1 MTRLKILAKHLKD
14 VAQGKAPS
22 GNLRSNQWPTV
33 RKNHLK
39 DHSVC
44 AVCNSTVQLE
54 VHHIVPF
61 ARDPEKELDPN
72 NLITLCENSN
82 DGVICH
88 LLFGHLG
95 NYQYVNPSVV
105 EDARVWNEK
114 FISREKSR
122 TT

>member
-1 MTRLKILAKHLKD
+1 VRKKHLEK
-14 VAQGKAPS
+14 
-22 GNLRSNQWPTV
+22 
-33 RKNHLK
+33 
-39 DHSVC
+39 HSTCEVC
-44 AVCNSTVQLE
+44 GSTIQLE

-61 ARDPEKELDPN
+61 ARDPEKELDPD

-95 NYQYVNPSVV
+95 NYQYLNPNVV

-114 FISREKSR
+114 FKTREKSR
-122 TT
+122 SV

>member
-1 MTRLKILAKHLKD
+1 MSRLKVLSKHLKD
-14 VAQGKAPS
+14 VYQGKAVT
-22 GNLRSNQWPTV
+22 GTLRSNHWPAV
-33 RKNHLK
+33 RKAHLK
-39 DHSVC
+39 EHPVC
-44 AVCNSTVQLE
+44 EVCGSKIQLE

-61 ARDPEKELDPN
+61 ARDPSKELDPT

-114 FISREKSR
+114 FKNREKSR
-122 TT
+122 NN